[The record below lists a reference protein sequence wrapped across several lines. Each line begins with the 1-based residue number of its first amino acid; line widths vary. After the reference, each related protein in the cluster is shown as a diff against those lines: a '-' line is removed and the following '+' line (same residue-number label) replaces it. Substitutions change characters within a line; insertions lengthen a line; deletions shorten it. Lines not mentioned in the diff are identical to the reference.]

1 MKYFIFVIIFVFSS
15 IFNSYSNEL
24 KIISN
29 KLEIDRSINVSV
41 FTGNVNASNDE
52 IKIWSQILTLKSTNN
67 LDEIEEIRAKD
78 NVKIMMEGIEAFGEE
93 GIYIPS
99 KSTVKLKGNVK
110 IVRNESLITC
120 DELMLDLNNSTSIMT
135 SNSEKRVEAVIMEN

>member
-1 MKYFIFVIIFVFSS
+1 MKYFIIVIIFFFSS

-41 FTGNVNASNDE
+41 FTGNVNAFNDE

-110 IVRNESLITC
+110 IVRDESLITC

-135 SNSEKRVEAVIMEN
+135 SNS

>member
-1 MKYFIFVIIFVFSS
+1 MKYFIIVIIFFFSS

-41 FTGNVNASNDE
+41 FTGNVNAFNDE

-110 IVRNESLITC
+110 IVRDESLITC

-135 SNSEKRVEAVIMEN
+135 SNSEKRVEAVIIEN

>member
-1 MKYFIFVIIFVFSS
+1 MKYFIIVIIFFFSS

-41 FTGNVNASNDE
+41 FTGNVNAFNDE

-78 NVKIMMEGIEAFGEE
+78 NVKIMMEKQKKFRI
-93 GIYIPS
+93 
-99 KSTVKLKGNVK
+99 
-110 IVRNESLITC
+110 LI
-120 DELMLDLNNSTSIMT
+120 L
-135 SNSEKRVEAVIMEN
+135 

>member
-78 NVKIMMEGIEAFGEE
+78 NVKIMIEGIEAFGEE

-135 SNSEKRVEAVIMEN
+135 SNSEKRVEAVIIEN

>member
-110 IVRNESLITC
+110 IVRDESLITC

>member
-1 MKYFIFVIIFVFSS
+1 MKYFIIVIIFFFSS

-78 NVKIMMEGIEAFGEE
+78 NVKIMIEGIEAFGEE

-135 SNSEKRVEAVIMEN
+135 SNSEKRVEAVIIEN

>member
-78 NVKIMMEGIEAFGEE
+78 NVKIMIEGIEAFGEE

>member
-1 MKYFIFVIIFVFSS
+1 MKYFTIVIIFFFSS

-41 FTGNVNASNDE
+41 FTGNVNAFNDE

-120 DELMLDLNNSTSIMT
+120 DELMLDLNNSTSIMS
-135 SNSEKRVEAVIMEN
+135 SNSEKRVEAVIIEN